1 MSEARNEDAPA
12 AAALRG
18 QVGGVVA
25 DYLHW
30 SAEWAGNSEGATPKA
45 GPKDV
50 QARHAALK
58 TALGHLDL
66 LLKVARAMEG
76 GGDAAAAPEEDE
88 AAFEAE
94 AARNLARPA

>member
-1 MSEARNEDAPA
+1 
-12 AAALRG
+12 
-18 QVGGVVA
+18 
-25 DYLHW
+25 
-30 SAEWAGNSEGATPKA
+30 
-45 GPKDV
+45 
-50 QARHAALK
+50 LK

-76 GGDAAAAPEEDE
+76 VGEAAAAPEEDE